1 MRRGDEIIEE
11 ITRAQRYRGVLV
23 VAAVI
28 GIVASVAVAIASSIG
43 GIGPSGNL
51 RDSSTF
57 GFLVL
62 PFAASMVVGG
72 SVYNALLFFG
82 KRRRRR

>member
-1 MRRGDEIIEE
+1 MRRGDEMIED

-28 GIVASVAVAIASSIG
+28 GIVASAAVAIATSVG
-43 GIGPSGNL
+43 GLGPSGNL
-51 RDSSTF
+51 RDSSTL

-72 SVYNALLFFG
+72 GVYNTLLFLG